1 MGISGRAISKRREY
15 VSPITNDVFKFSASY
30 RGNFIGQLLD
40 TDQLTFGN
48 IIALPS
54 LQQSD
59 DGISLEKSNDQFYI
73 IRSLKTLCAINLY
86 YTGENSM
93 PANTTRLSGQVNFGI
108 SHTDDS
114 EVIFEDVGPG
124 GSALFLR
131 GEVITSFP
139 IRAYSYA
146 SERTGFAGTQ
156 LPNYL
161 AGYAP
166 TVNQAITNVQNHR
179 FGPDPYATISF
190 VPPDRALGV
199 GQGLIQVPGNENKQY
214 IIVPQEIMYCVID
227 VPLVRSADGDLNY
240 PSNTFQ
246 IYSYIDGLFSNTY
259 ENLIPYLS
267 I

>member
-30 RGNFIGQLLD
+30 TGRFLGQFLD
-40 TDQLTFGN
+40 TDQFTFGN

-73 IRSLKTLCAINLY
+73 IRSLKTLCQVNLY
-86 YTGENSM
+86 YTGGNSM
-93 PANTTRLSGQVNFGI
+93 PANTTRLHGQVNFGI

-114 EVIFEDVGPG
+114 EIIFENVTPG
-124 GSALFLR
+124 VSSLLLR

-146 SERTGFAGTQ
+146 SERTGSAGTQ

-190 VPPDRALGV
+190 VPPDRGLTV
-199 GQGLIQVPGNENKQY
+199 GPGFIQVPGNENKQY

-227 VPLVRSADGDLNY
+227 LPLVRGEDGNLDY
-240 PSNTFQ
+240 PSNTFD
-246 IYSYIDGLFSNTY
+246 IHSYIDGLFSNTY